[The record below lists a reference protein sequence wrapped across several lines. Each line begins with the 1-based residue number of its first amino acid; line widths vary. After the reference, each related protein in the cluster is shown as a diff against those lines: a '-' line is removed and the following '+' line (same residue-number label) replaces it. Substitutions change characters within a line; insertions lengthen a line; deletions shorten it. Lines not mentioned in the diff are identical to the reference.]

1 MKTYSP
7 NIAAMR
13 RKVKKAH
20 KKNRFVGLL
29 YLIGTLALIVLA
41 FLPCLKIKF
50 ADGGDDLSILSFYKA
65 LLLSFEG
72 NIAALLVFLL
82 YLVMIVILLAE
93 FFRIFSQFRRVLKRN
108 DRNVNACNR
117 NLSAMEK
124 MGDMF
129 SFVFTTVVIINF
141 LIYVI
146 TPTIGDLRV
155 ERDQPIFNMLGYV
168 FLAVGLVIHFVA
180 GAIGGTSTLFIVG
193 VGVEERKR
201 TDSILVFVLR
211 NLVQVIATAAIVY
224 LVTPVLTLHHF
235 FADFTIVNLIAFI
248 LQVVAVVLI
257 VILIKHAMSTIEFN
271 LMGMDAFGIQRTA
284 VFALLTGLVCVGAF
298 ILDKN
303 TAVDPPEMIFNYLF
317 AAIAGIVC
325 FVLNLVIFPREK
337 KEKEPEEVRD
347 WKEVKEAEKPQTEE
361 KKEQP
366 VAQLAGLPTSI
377 DLNLVIPKNRCPD
390 DCKVANIGVAATKY
404 EVVCPTCGKKLSVK
418 QASYHRCPACGK
430 VFQLNIGKIGKT
442 RPEGMEEEEPKKGKK
457 AKKEKKSKK
466 VAPEKPVLMEEL
478 SFDA

>member
-13 RKVKKAH
+13 KKVKKAH

-50 ADGGDDLSILSFYKA
+50 ADGGVDLSILSFYKA
-65 LLLSFEG
+65 LLLAFEG

-93 FFRIFSQFRRVLKRN
+93 FFRIFSQFRRVMKKN

-155 ERDQPIFNMLGYV
+155 ERDQPLFNLLGYV
-168 FLAVGLVIHFVA
+168 FLAVGMLIHFVA
-180 GAIGGTSTLFIVG
+180 GAVGGTSTLFIVG

-211 NLVQVIATAAIVY
+211 NLIQVVATAAIVY
-224 LVTPVLTLHHF
+224 FVTPVLTLHHF
-235 FADFTIVNLIAFI
+235 FADFSIANLIAFI
-248 LQVVAVVLI
+248 LQVVAVVFI
-257 VILIKHAMSTIEFN
+257 VILIKNSMSTIEYN

-303 TAVDPPEMIFNYLF
+303 TAVEPAEMIFNYLF
-317 AAIAGIVC
+317 AAIAGVVC
-325 FVLNLVIFPREK
+325 FVLNMIIFPREK

-347 WKEVKEAEKPQTEE
+347 WKEVKEEEKPQVEE
-361 KKEQP
+361 KKQQQP
-366 VAQLAGLPTSI
+366 VGQLTGLPTSI

-404 EVVCPTCGKKLSVK
+404 EVDCPTCGKKLSVK
-418 QASYHRCPACGK
+418 QASYHRCPSCGK
-430 VFQLNIGKIGKT
+430 VFQLNIGKIGKL
-442 RPEGMEEEEPKKGKK
+442 RPEGMEEEVQKGKK
-457 AKKEKKSKK
+457 NKK
-466 VAPEKPVLMEEL
+466 VKKTKKTAPEKPVLMEEL